1 MGIWLC
7 CRMVAGSS
15 TEKVVKILKSHCE
28 ASVGKLMRYM
38 YKMRGQRK
46 LDINEHE
53 CVPSPSCSEA
63 RL

>member
-1 MGIWLC
+1 MGTWLC
-7 CRMVAGSS
+7 CRMAAGSS
-15 TEKVVKILKSHCE
+15 TEKVEKILKRRCE
-28 ASVGKLMRYM
+28 ESVGKLMRRM
-38 YKMRGQRK
+38 HKMRGQRK